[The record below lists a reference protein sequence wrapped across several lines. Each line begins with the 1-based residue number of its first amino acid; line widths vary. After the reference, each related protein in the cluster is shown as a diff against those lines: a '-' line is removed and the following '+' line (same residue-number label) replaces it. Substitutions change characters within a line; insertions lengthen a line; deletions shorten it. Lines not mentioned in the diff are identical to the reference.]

1 MDLSVIIPVLNE
13 SGKISV
19 DVRAAGDFLVRHGFS
34 GEIIVVDD
42 GSGDDTADQARG
54 TEVPKAVELEV
65 ISYSGNRGKGFAI
78 RRGMEQSRGEFVM
91 FADSGLCIAYETA
104 LKGLELLKSGRCD
117 LAHGSRKLP
126 DSRIIRTHRPYRHVS
141 SRIFRWVVTRFMG
154 IPREISDSQC
164 GFKMYRG
171 EVGRQLYSQCISE
184 RFMFDVE
191 MILRAVRAGY
201 KICEFPV
208 DWNSDR
214 DTRFRFVRGSFRSL
228 WDLMAIRR
236 ALKRSDLE
244 SRDSNS

>member
-1 MDLSVIIPVLNE
+1 MDLSIIIPVLNE

-19 DVRAAGDFLVRHGFS
+19 DIEAAADFLVRHNFS

-42 GSGDDTADQARG
+42 GSEDDTADQAKG
-54 TEVPKAVELEV
+54 TQVPEAIELKV
-65 ISYSGNRGKGFAI
+65 ISYSRNRGKGFAI
-78 RRGMEQSRGEFVM
+78 CSGMEQSRGEIVM
-91 FADSGLCIAYETA
+91 FADSGLCITYETA
-104 LKGLELLKSGRCD
+104 LQGLELLKCGGCD

-126 DSRIIRTHRPYRHVS
+126 ESRIIRTHRPYRHVS
-141 SRIFRWVVTRFMG
+141 SRVFRWIVTRFMG
-154 IPREISDSQC
+154 IPHEISDSQC

-171 EVGRQLYSQCISE
+171 EVGRQLYSKCISE

-191 MILRAVRAGY
+191 VILRAVREGY
-201 KICEFPV
+201 KIGEFPV

-236 ALKRSDLE
+236 ALKLH
-244 SRDSNS
+244 

>member
-1 MDLSVIIPVLNE
+1 MDLSIIIPVLNE
-13 SGKISV
+13 KGKIST
-19 DVRAAGDFLVRHGFS
+19 DIEAAADFLVRHNFS

-42 GSGDDTADQARG
+42 GSEDDTSDQAKG
-54 TEVPKAVELEV
+54 TQVPEAIELKV
-65 ISYSGNRGKGFAI
+65 IGYSPNRGKGYAI
-78 RRGMEQSRGEFVM
+78 RKGMEQSRGKIVM
-91 FADSGLCIAYETA
+91 FADSGLCITYETA
-104 LKGLELLKSGRCD
+104 LKGLELLKSGEYD

-126 DSRIIRTHRPYRHVS
+126 NSRIIRTHRPYRHVS
-141 SRIFRWVVTRFMG
+141 SRVFRWIVTRFMG
-154 IPREISDSQC
+154 IPHEISDSQC

-191 MILRAVRAGY
+191 VILRAVREGY

-236 ALKRSDLE
+236 ALKLL
-244 SRDSNS
+244 